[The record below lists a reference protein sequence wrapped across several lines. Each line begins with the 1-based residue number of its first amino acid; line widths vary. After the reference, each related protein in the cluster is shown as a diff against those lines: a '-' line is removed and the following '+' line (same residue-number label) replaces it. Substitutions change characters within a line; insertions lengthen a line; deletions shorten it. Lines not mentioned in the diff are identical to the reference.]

1 MGVRRARKTRNAP
14 KENTDVEAKHIHP
27 DDIEDADEAE
37 EIEEEGQ
44 AENDPITQIGHAI
57 IEINNRITENA
68 KAIVALEARLDNLPT
83 SNNSSTNQIN
93 DVVNEIKYAN
103 TLKEINEM
111 KAELEALEDSE
122 YDQSRRSVLERR
134 IAKRAGTVAT

>member
-14 KENTDVEAKHIHP
+14 KENTDVEAKDIHP

-37 EIEEEGQ
+37 EIEEEDQ
-44 AENDPITQIGHAI
+44 AEIDPITQIGDAI
-57 IEINNRITENA
+57 IEINNRISENA

-122 YDQSRRSVLERR
+122 YDQSRRAVLERR